1 MPAEGMAAVSTKTY
15 RAKAVRWE
23 KGWEVHIEGV
33 GVTQSN
39 TLAGTEQAA
48 RDYISSLYDL
58 ADNADFEVTVV
69 PRLGEIAAQVK
80 TAKAKRREA
89 DEANIAAAAAVR
101 LVAAKLLAKGLSTAD
116 AATVLGVTKGRVSQ
130 LTSAGAAP
138 TKRTSKAAKA
148 GPVRLTQKTKILKGR
163 GVSAKKS
170 KTAEQVS
177 KAAARTSR

>member
-1 MPAEGMAAVSTKTY
+1 MAAVSTKTY
-15 RAKAVRWE
+15 RAEAVRWD

-33 GVTQSN
+33 GVTQSH

-69 PRLGEIAAQVK
+69 PRLGEIAELVK
-80 TAKAKRREA
+80 TAKAKRKEA
-89 DEANIAAAAAVR
+89 DEANSAAAAAARSVT
-101 LVAAKLLAKGLSTAD
+101 AKLLANGLSTAD

-130 LTSAGAAP
+130 LTSAGPP

-148 GPVRLTQKTKILKGR
+148 DPLRLTQKTKALKGR
-163 GVSAKKS
+163 GASTKKS
-170 KTAEQVS
+170 KVTDTNSKVTAR
-177 KAAARTSR
+177 ASR